1 MLVLLIIGAKQPG
14 AAPGVRPVVV
24 ASAEMRTM
32 SPLSWYPGTV
42 ISRAQ
47 TEVPAE
53 VAGRLIYVAEEG
65 DRLAGGDTVAK
76 IDTEIMQQEN
86 RIAIAET
93 NRVQARL
100 VFLEKEVMRL
110 QRLAK
115 QNNAAQSQL
124 EQSTADLA
132 AARSELEAAKARAN
146 LARRHLQQCVIKAPF
161 DAVVTRRLLEAG
173 EWADS
178 GAAIAVLINTKQLD
192 IQSWV
197 PVSVLPFVNT
207 GSKIALDI
215 SAQLSAG
222 TVRVSVPATD
232 SRSRLYELRITPF
245 GEQNLNVGQSV
256 RVAIPTAFPQQVLAV
271 PRDALVLRRNSISVF
286 RITDKNVAEKIP
298 VTTGIASG
306 DMIEIK
312 SGLQPGDRVVIRGGE
327 RLRDGLTVTVQPLS
341 DLP

>member
-1 MLVLLIIGAKQPG
+1 MLVGLIIGAKQLG
-14 AAPGVRPVVV
+14 AAPGARPVVV
-24 ASAEMRTM
+24 ASAEVRTL

-42 ISRAQ
+42 VSRAQ

-53 VAGRLIYVAEEG
+53 VEGRLVYVAEEG

-76 IDTEIMQQEN
+76 IDTEIMEQEN
-86 RIAIAET
+86 RVAIAET
-93 NRVQARL
+93 KRVQARL
-100 VFLEKEVMRL
+100 VFLEKEVRRL

-115 QNNAAQSQL
+115 QNNAAQRQL

-132 AARSELEAAKARAN
+132 AARSELEAAKARAR
-146 LARRHLQQCVIKAPF
+146 LARKHLQQCVIKAPF

-178 GAAIAVLINTKQLD
+178 GAAVAVLVNTGQLD

-197 PVSVLPFVNT
+197 PVSVLPFVST
-207 GSKIALDI
+207 GSKIDLDI
-215 SAQLSAG
+215 SGQSSPG
-222 TVRVSVPATD
+222 IVRVSVPATD
-232 SRSRLYELRITPF
+232 SKSRLYELRITP
-245 GEQNLNVGQSV
+245 GPQKLNVGQSV
-256 RVAIPTAFPQQVLAV
+256 RVAIPTALPQPVLAV

-286 RITDKNVAEKIP
+286 RITEKNVAENVP
-298 VTTGIASG
+298 VATGIASG
-306 DMIEIK
+306 DLIEIK

-327 RLRDGLTVTVQPLS
+327 RLRNGLSVTIQPLS